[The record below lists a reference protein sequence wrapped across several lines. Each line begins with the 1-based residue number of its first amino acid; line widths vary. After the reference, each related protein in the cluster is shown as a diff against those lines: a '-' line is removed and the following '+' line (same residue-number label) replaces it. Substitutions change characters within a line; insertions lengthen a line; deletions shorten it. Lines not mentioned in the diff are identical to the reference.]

1 MWRTW
6 SLRCGGNGW
15 GAEMRIMLDTNVL
28 LSAILFPS
36 ERMNRMMRRIFEE
49 HRLVLSSFVVDELGY
64 VIRRKFPAK
73 AAAVD
78 QMLSAMSY
86 ELVYTPQVMDQKL
99 FAIRDPKDYPVL
111 YTAIVE
117 DVDMLITGDKD
128 FAEIQIE
135 RPEICT
141 PAEFMR
147 RCGIH

>member
-6 SLRCGGNGW
+6 SQSCGGNGW
-15 GAEMRIMLDTNVL
+15 KAEMRIMLDTNVL
-28 LSAILFPS
+28 LSAIFFPS
-36 ERMNRMMRRIFEE
+36 ERMDRMMRCIFEE

-86 ELVYTPQVMDQKL
+86 ELVYTPRIMDQTL
-99 FAIRDPKDYPVL
+99 FAIRDPEDYPVL

-117 DVDMLITGDKD
+117 DVDVLITGDKD
-128 FAEIQIE
+128 FAEIQVE

-147 RCGIH
+147 RCGIN